1 MPEDVKPQGEP
12 PVVDTPV
19 DGGTNPELQ
28 PGQTTDENN
37 GVVPVPETPPDP
49 DTPRDDAA
57 KRYST
62 LSRRLE
68 DAQRVIE
75 EKDRLLSDA
84 NRTLYQFVGK
94 PDEVKPP
101 EVPEEIPVPEFT
113 DPEQYTRDMAE
124 YTRKQTER
132 AVADSMKR
140 ILAEREQDAQ
150 RAQAQARDRAVQV
163 AWATRRDKAI
173 TETPDYQAVAE
184 NPDVPISRAMAS
196 VIMADEAGPKIA
208 YYLGKH
214 IDEAKRISALDPFM
228 QSVEL
233 GALRERILSPTKPT
247 TSRAPAPIKPLTGAR
262 SPASKSPDEMSMEEY
277 AASRRK

>member
-19 DGGTNPELQ
+19 DGGTTPELQ

-49 DTPRDDAA
+49 DTPKDDAA

-132 AVADSMKR
+132 AVAESLKR
-140 ILAEREQDAQ
+140 VLAEREQENRRNQ
-150 RAQAQARDRAVQV
+150 EQAHARSLQQ
-163 AWATRRDKAI
+163 AWAAKREKAI
-173 TETPDYQAVAE
+173 SETPDYLEVAE

-196 VIMADEAGPKIA
+196 VIMADDSGPKIA

-214 IDEAKRISALDPFM
+214 IEEARRIAALDPFM

-262 SPASKSPDEMSMEEY
+262 TPASKSLDEMDMEEY
-277 AASRRK
+277 AAARRK